1 MKIILAFDAC
11 LYMHLTYLG
20 EDKEELLP
28 KQI

>member
-1 MKIILAFDAC
+1 MKIILVFDVY
-11 LYMHLTYLG
+11 LHMHLTYLE

>member
-1 MKIILAFDAC
+1 MKTTLAFDAY
-11 LYMHLTYLG
+11 LHMHLTYLG